1 MVSQAECTR
10 LSVVRVVQP
19 ALTPSAQ
26 EAKKSSPTSIRDSY
40 PILNFRSCH
49 KALNAIPRLRGSLNV
64 VYFLCLTEL
73 PIPLPS
79 HFLLFPPGFLGK
91 RFRLKSKEQNSKCT
105 QHPAHPDAPPI

>member
-40 PILNFRSCH
+40 PISSFGNAQQAWQEVWSDESIPNRS
-49 KALNAIPRLRGSLNV
+49 AA
-64 VYFLCLTEL
+64 
-73 PIPLPS
+73 
-79 HFLLFPPGFLGK
+79 
-91 RFRLKSKEQNSKCT
+91 
-105 QHPAHPDAPPI
+105 PASSIYSQSTVSSISSI